1 MKIIIKRAPN
11 LLRQLSKELS
21 KSLTQTVISLLTV
34 YDSFL
39 IWGNRKSAVHGERV
53 VWWVGNLLSPST
65 RDDSSNLTP
74 VRRRTMISAVI
85 ASQFQSKYGVK
96 FWGVCRACESENQ
109 RKLIMQSAHSILLGR
124 RHWVTEPGKT
134 QWAFR
139 TLMFFYMTEKP
150 PLSRVCSQELTTSR
164 WPLTVG
170 HHLTKRFHFNVGL
183 IGIISQMTSKC

>member
-1 MKIIIKRAPN
+1 MIIIIVMTTIIKRALN
-11 LLRQLSKELS
+11 LLRQLSKGLS
-21 KSLTQTVISLLTV
+21 KSLTQTAISLLTI

-39 IWGNRKSAVHGERV
+39 ISGNRKFAVHGERV
-53 VWWVGNLLSPST
+53 VWWVGSLLPPFT

-85 ASQFQSKYGVK
+85 VSQFQSKYGVK

-109 RKLIMQSAHSILLGR
+109 RELITQSAHSILLGR

-139 TLMFFYMTEKP
+139 TLMLFIWQKNLLYLACVLK
-150 PLSRVCSQELTTSR
+150 SSQQVADHWR
-164 WPLTVG
+164 
-170 HHLTKRFHFNVGL
+170 
-183 IGIISQMTSKC
+183 

>member
-1 MKIIIKRAPN
+1 MTIIIKRALN

-21 KSLTQTVISLLTV
+21 KRLTQTAISLLAI

-53 VWWVGNLLSPST
+53 VWWVGSLLSPST

-109 RKLIMQSAHSILLGR
+109 RKLITQSAHSILLGR
-124 RHWVTEPGKT
+124 RHWVAEPGKT

-150 PLSRVCSQELTTSR
+150 PLSHVCSQELTTSR